1 MELEKKP
8 KTIPDAIRNY
18 VEVKAPAGV
27 KGYKLGRKNQAKLER
42 IRAKAAQMR
51 GGR

>member
-1 MELEKKP
+1 MDSKP
-8 KTIPDAIRNY
+8 KTFPDAIRNY

-27 KGYKLGRKNQAKLER
+27 KGYKLGRKNQARLER
-42 IRAKAAQMR
+42 IRGIAARMR